1 MLKVPPGFSVSVFA
15 SGLPG
20 ARLMALSPEGV
31 VVLAK
36 RAEVVALPD
45 ANGDGTAEPT
55 VLADGLN
62 YAHSVA
68 FNGGYLYIG
77 TTAAVLRA
85 KWAAGAIAGPVDTY
99 VTLPSSTP
107 ALHTSR
113 SIAFGPDGR
122 LYVGIGSSCNVCVEE
137 DGRRTTIQVYDGPGS
152 TGRTFAAGLHNA
164 VGFDWDPVTG
174 RMWSADTGQEQL
186 GDDYP
191 PDEINLIED
200 GRHYGFPFFHG
211 KSVASTV
218 PELAS
223 VARTLSAGDVVAPVF
238 ELPAH
243 ASPLGLTF
251 YRGTAFP
258 PAYRSSIYVAIHGST
273 QRSTKI
279 GYAVARIVM
288 QDGRP
293 VESEDFVT
301 GWLSG
306 DAVSGRPAGV
316 VTGADGALYI
326 SDDNKGFVY
335 RVAAAQAATPASG
348 ATSRPLLTERL
359 PALNG
364 ATLDARLVEV
374 TLWARRHLNR
384 ASPSVPGRRLRARG
398 RAAHAAGRTAGT
410 HRARRRELLR
420 IARRR
425 ARRVGQCQRH
435 RTGALPRLL
444 HLRPRDADQ
453 PAGAAAAA
461 LRPLDACYFSG
472 MPRRRGQPATAR
484 DVPVSRGISGTSRPP
499 RHPRP
504 TGASSTPRPRRGSV
518 DRRSTRATR

>member
-1 MLKVPPGFSVSVFA
+1 MATPRPVSLSAAAALVALLTVPTLSLSGPAPLAASGGQPAPAAPSPQPASLKVPPGFSVSVFA

-20 ARLMALSPEGV
+20 ARLMAVSPEGIV
-31 VVLAK
+31 VVA
-36 RAEVVALPD
+36 RRTEVVALPD

-55 VLADGLN
+55 VLVDGLG

-68 FNGGYLYIG
+68 FKDGFLYIG

-85 KWAAGAIAGPVDTY
+85 KWAAGAVAGPVETY

-113 SIAFGPDGR
+113 SIAFGTDGR
-122 LYVGIGSSCNVCVEE
+122 LYVGIGSSCNVCVET
-137 DGRRTTIQVYDGPGS
+137 DARRTTIQVYDGPGS

-164 VGFDWDPVTG
+164 VGFDWDPATG
-174 RMWSADTGQEQL
+174 RLWSADTGQEQL

-218 PELAS
+218 PELAG
-223 VARTLSAGDVVAPVF
+223 VPRTLTAADVVAPAF

-258 PAYRSSIYVAIHGST
+258 PAYRPSIYVAIHGSS
-273 QRSTKI
+273 QRSSKI
-279 GYAVARIVM
+279 GYSVARIVM

-293 VESEDFVT
+293 VKSEDFVT

-306 DAVSGRPAGV
+306 DAVSGRPAGL

-326 SDDNKGFVY
+326 SDDNKGFIY

-364 ATLDARLVEV
+364 AMLDARLVEV
-374 TLWARRHLNR
+374 TYGPGGTSTAHRHPCPVVGYVLEG
-384 ASPSVPGRRLRARG
+384 ALRMQL
-398 RAAHAAGRTAGT
+398 AGQP
-410 HRARRRELLR
+410 ER
-420 IARRR
+420 IV
-425 ARRVGQCQRH
+425 RVGESFYESPADVHTVSANASDTAPARFLAYFTCDH
-435 RTGALPRLL
+435 ATPTSLPVPPPL
-444 HLRPRDADQ
+444 H
-453 PAGAAAAA
+453 
-461 LRPLDACYFSG
+461 
-472 MPRRRGQPATAR
+472 
-484 DVPVSRGISGTSRPP
+484 
-499 RHPRP
+499 
-504 TGASSTPRPRRGSV
+504 
-518 DRRSTRATR
+518 